1 MMDGAA
7 AAMTEPALDRQ
18 RLRVWLRIL
27 KLQRLI
33 GAELRE
39 RLRVEY
45 DTTLPQFDV
54 MSALDRTETGLTMSA
69 LSEALMVSN
78 GNVTGIVERLVEQGL
93 VERAPV
99 AGDRRATLV
108 RLTGRGRET
117 FSEMAARHRD
127 WVSAALDG
135 LNVQDA
141 AAVIGLLDRARPVE
155 ARP

>member
-1 MMDGAA
+1 MMDGSGE
-7 AAMTEPALDRQ
+7 MPIEPTLERQ

-33 GAELRE
+33 GADLRE

-54 MSALDRTETGLTMSA
+54 LSALDRSVKGLTMSA

-117 FSEMAARHRD
+117 FAEMAARHRD
-127 WVSAALDG
+127 WVSDALGG

-141 AAVIGLLDRARPVE
+141 AAVIGLLDRARPAE

>member
-108 RLTGRGRET
+108 RLTAGGRAT
-117 FSEMAARHRD
+117 FAEMAARHRD
-127 WVSAALDG
+127 WVSAALGG
-135 LNVQDA
+135 LDA
-141 AAVIGLLDRARPVE
+141 GEAGVIIGLLDRARPGE

>member
-1 MMDGAA
+1 MMDGGG
-7 AAMTEPALDRQ
+7 EPHGGPALDRQ

-27 KLQRLI
+27 KLQRQV

-39 RLRVEY
+39 RLRLEY

-54 MSALDRTETGLTMSA
+54 LSALDRTADGLTMSA

-117 FSEMAARHRD
+117 FAAMAARHRD
-127 WVSAALDG
+127 WVSTALGG
-135 LNVQDA
+135 LDA
-141 AAVIGLLDRARPVE
+141 QEAGVVIGLLDRARPGE

>member
-1 MMDGAA
+1 MMDGSQD
-7 AAMTEPALDRQ
+7 MPNEPTLERQ

-39 RLRVEY
+39 QLRVEY

-54 MSALDRTETGLTMSA
+54 MSALDRTGAGLTMSA

-117 FSEMAARHRD
+117 FAEMAARHRD
-127 WVSAALDG
+127 WVSDALGG

-141 AAVIGLLDRARPVE
+141 AALIGLLDRARPAEV
-155 ARP
+155 AR